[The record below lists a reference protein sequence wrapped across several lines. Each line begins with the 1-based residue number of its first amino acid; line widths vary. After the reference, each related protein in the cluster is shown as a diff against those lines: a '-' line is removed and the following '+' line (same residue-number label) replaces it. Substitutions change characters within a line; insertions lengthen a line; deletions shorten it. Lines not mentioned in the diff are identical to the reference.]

1 MFPINNNPNI
11 FGPKQNQGVKSD
23 IKAERANEAA
33 PVISEPPI
41 LKIVNRNGINL
52 VGEINK
58 TNVTQSTER
67 PDDNG
72 NKMLELA
79 GISNKSYAYMSDK
92 SDYQNTLARMDNV
105 MTAGNVSAFKNSGE
119 MRALD
124 ELFNIA

>member
-11 FGPKQNQGVKSD
+11 FGPKQNQGVKPD

-33 PVISEPPI
+33 PVISEPI
-41 LKIVNRNGINL
+41 LKIANRIGIDL

-58 TNVTQSTER
+58 TNVAQSTEKL
-67 PDDNG
+67 DDNG

-79 GISNKSYAYMSDK
+79 GVTNKSYAYMSNK
-92 SDYQNTLARMDNV
+92 PEYQNVLARMDNI
-105 MTAGNVSAFKNSGE
+105 MTSSNISAFKNSGE

-124 ELFNIA
+124 EIFNIA

>member
-23 IKAERANEAA
+23 IKTERANEAA
-33 PVISEPPI
+33 PVISEPI
-41 LKIVNRNGINL
+41 LKIVNHRGLDL
-52 VGEINK
+52 VGTINK
-58 TNVTQSTER
+58 TNVAQSPER
-67 PDDNG
+67 LDDNG

-79 GISNKSYAYMSDK
+79 GITNKSYAYMSNK
-92 SDYQNTLARMDNV
+92 SDFQNTLARMDNV